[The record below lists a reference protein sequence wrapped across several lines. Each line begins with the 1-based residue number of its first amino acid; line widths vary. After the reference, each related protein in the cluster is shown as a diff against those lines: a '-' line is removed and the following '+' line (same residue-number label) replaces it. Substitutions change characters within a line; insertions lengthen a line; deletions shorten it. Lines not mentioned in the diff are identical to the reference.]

1 MSTRRVLFK
10 AILSPREAP
19 CTSRTIKKSNLWSS
33 AACSAGAFKTLV
45 KAAVVRNGV
54 AKKR

>member
-19 CTSRTIKKSNLWSS
+19 STSRTIKKSNLWTS
-33 AACSAGAFKTLV
+33 AACPAGAFKTLV